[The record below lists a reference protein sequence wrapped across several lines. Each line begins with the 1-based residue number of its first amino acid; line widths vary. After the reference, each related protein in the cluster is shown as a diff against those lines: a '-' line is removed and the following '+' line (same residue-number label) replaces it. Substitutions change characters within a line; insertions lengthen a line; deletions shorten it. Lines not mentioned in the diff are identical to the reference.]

1 MSPGNLI
8 WGVNSVT
15 VSCLIH
21 YDSLLQNA
29 TDIITKCDRYYY
41 KIWQQFYYGMRQML
55 LQNVTTILLRNAA
68 EIYYKFRQVFFYKM
82 QPFYYKMWQL
92 FTNCDDFIIK
102 CDSYYKMRRL
112 LQITTL
118 HNVWKF
124 WTTYKKDFQTKPY
137 ILLTIGTWPT
147 PDSKLIQTKFQK
159 MISVNCV
166 FLITYMPFVNVS
178 SCSQV

>member
-1 MSPGNLI
+1 MSTRNLI
-8 WGVNSVT
+8 WGVNGVT

-21 YDSLLQNA
+21 YDRLLQNA
-29 TDIITKCDRYYY
+29 TDVITKYDNNFITECCRN
-41 KIWQQFYYGMRQML
+41 L
-55 LQNVTTILLRNAA
+55 LQIPSG
-68 EIYYKFRQVFFYKM
+68 FFYKM
-82 QPFYYKMWQL
+82 QLCYYKMWQL

-124 WTTYKKDFQTKPY
+124 WTTYKKDFQTKLY
-137 ILLTIGTWPT
+137 ILLTIDTWPT
-147 PDSKLIQTKFQK
+147 PDSKLIQTTFQK

-166 FLITYMPFVNVS
+166 FLITYMPFVNAS
-178 SCSQV
+178 SYSQV

>member
-1 MSPGNLI
+1 MF
-8 WGVNSVT
+8 
-15 VSCLIH
+15 
-21 YDSLLQNA
+21 DSLWQF
-29 TDIITKCDRYYY
+29 ITKCDRYYY
-41 KIWQQFYYGMRQML
+41 KMRQILLQNMTTILLRNAADVITKYDNNFITECGRCYYKMWQQFYYGMRQ
-55 LQNVTTILLRNAA
+55 
-68 EIYYKFRQVFFYKM
+68 KFITNSVRFFFYKM